1 MQANKLTLHIYIRKI
16 HAINKGH
23 KVQQYEYLT
32 STSGLCQHLMKDHLD
47 DWVKSCDKAD
57 IKITANK
64 AKAVVDEY
72 HHHQGEYVLDLSNPT
87 SWPKFSKMAF
97 VDAMVEFIT
106 AEDMV
111 SRLICVVLECS

>member
-32 STSGLCQHLMKDHLD
+32 SISGLHQHLMKDHLD

-57 IKITANK
+57 IKITANR

-72 HHHQGEYVLDLSNPT
+72 CCCQEEYVLDSSNPT
-87 SWPKFSKMAF
+87 SSQRWHSLMLLL
-97 VDAMVEFIT
+97 
-106 AEDMV
+106 
-111 SRLICVVLECS
+111 SL